1 MLKLGKCLLR
11 WCGPYEQCV
20 SVVVMQLGV
29 KTLWS
34 LACWEGETE
43 TLKLVKHID
52 FLDFFFFKD
61 LCSVFFVLLK

>member
-1 MLKLGKCLLR
+1 
-11 WCGPYEQCV
+11 
-20 SVVVMQLGV
+20 MQLGV